1 MGFKV
6 LELNASSTRSG
17 RQVLANLREATQS
30 HSVKQEKS
38 KEEGRQGFD
47 CNKKSQNNYLSNA
60 TEAKAIDKTTVIL
73 FEDIDIVFEDLDE
86 GFHNAINSLISTTK
100 RPIVMTTSSQNF
112 MACSKNKVLNIKCLP
127 QIFEFR
133 PIQPRLITKYLQL
146 LCLVEG
152 FCINY
157 DSLLGLTLIN
167 KGNISATIH
176 QLQYWI
182 GIYGSKLDGID
193 YNVFASN
200 VMKVEYPI
208 NEPEPSLKPKPVEK
222 EDSLAKLMSVDQA
235 KQNLTSETFS
245 LLHCSL
251 SPIGMKYSDSLKRT
265 LNGGENSPKFELM
278 KDDILFKLLNV
289 NFFEAF
295 DWSRHIL
302 LPFHRTKNPKKKSR
316 AIHYPLTAT
325 ICNENSSA
333 SVTNR
338 VSDVAELKSSRSSY
352 KRIKNNDSLLM
363 TESDENITPDE
374 SELFSDRRTNVEI
387 DNDDRK
393 TSATKNDIHQQE
405 LQDKCTNGCSVS
417 NDLSLNEHRIPKYQP
432 SSTDKFKSFESARN
446 AMKTLSDYT
455 DCISEFMPLQD
466 DQPFWLRSNHKNS
479 NCSSQLCANSN
490 FYESYKKA
498 NNFQLSESYSSCN
511 VDECLGHEQI
521 LAQEITANVIH
532 LTLQKTQNS
541 IQSILSKETDLLEL
555 SVQYPTPTSI
565 GISNTLH
572 VRHNDKSSQ
581 NLGTLSIDEMD
592 RKIKVRNNFNKYVV
606 VLLDELFLRK
616 RACILNNYFSYHTRL
631 NIKNILTRVQSLR
644 I

>member
-47 CNKKSQNNYLSNA
+47 SNKKSQNNCVSNT

-133 PIQPRLITKYLQL
+133 PIQPRIIAKYLQL

-157 DSLLGLTLIN
+157 DSLLGLTLMN
-167 KGNISATIH
+167 KGNVSTTIH

-182 GIYGSKLDGID
+182 RIYGSKWDGID
-193 YNVFASN
+193 YNLFASN
-200 VMKVEYPI
+200 VMKIEYPR
-208 NEPEPSLKPKPVEK
+208 NESERSQKPKPVEK
-222 EDSLAKLMSVDQA
+222 EDSLAKLMSVDQT
-235 KQNLTSETFS
+235 KQNVTSEIYS

-251 SPIGMKYSDSLKRT
+251 SPIGMKFNDSFIST
-265 LNGGENSPKFELM
+265 LNGSENSHNLRLI
-278 KDDILFKLLNV
+278 KDDFLFKLQSV

-302 LPFHRTKNPKKKSR
+302 LPFHMTKNPERKSR
-316 AIHYPLTAT
+316 AIHYPLTA
-325 ICNENSSA
+325 IINNENYTA
-333 SVTNR
+333 SVTKK
-338 VSDVAELKSSRSSY
+338 DIQDLAELKSSRSSY
-352 KRIKNNDSLLM
+352 KRIKNNDSFLLA
-363 TESDENITPDE
+363 ESDENITPDE
-374 SELFSDRRTNVEI
+374 SELFNNRRSKDEI
-387 DNDDRK
+387 ENYNEK
-393 TSATKNDIHQQE
+393 TSLSKNEIHQQE
-405 LQDKCTNGCSVS
+405 LQDKCTNECSGS
-417 NDLSLNEHRIPKYQP
+417 SDLPLNEQRIPKYQP
-432 SSTDKFKSFESARN
+432 SSTDKFKSLESAKN
-446 AMKTLSDYT
+446 VMKTLSDYT

-466 DQPFWLRSNHKNS
+466 DQPFWLQSNHKNS

-490 FYESYKKA
+490 FYESYKKT
-498 NNFQLSESYSSCN
+498 NNFQLFESYCSCN

-541 IQSILSKETDLLEL
+541 IQRILSKETDLLEL
-555 SVQYPTPTSI
+555 SVQYPTTTTN
-565 GISNTLH
+565 GISNSLH
-572 VRHNDKSSQ
+572 DKPHDKLSE
-581 NLGTLSIDEMD
+581 NLGTVCIDEMD
-592 RKIKVRNNFNKYVV
+592 RKHTVRNNFNKDVV
-606 VLLDELFLRK
+606 ILLVESIHKKVFACSIITIFLII
-616 RACILNNYFSYHTRL
+616 ILG
-631 NIKNILTRVQSLR
+631 
-644 I
+644 

>member
-47 CNKKSQNNYLSNA
+47 SNKKSQNNCVSNT

-133 PIQPRLITKYLQL
+133 PIQPRIIAKYLQL

-157 DSLLGLTLIN
+157 DSLLGLTLMN
-167 KGNISATIH
+167 KGNVSTTIH

-182 GIYGSKLDGID
+182 RIYGSKWDGID
-193 YNVFASN
+193 YNLFASN
-200 VMKVEYPI
+200 VMKIEYPR
-208 NEPEPSLKPKPVEK
+208 NESERSQKPKPVEK
-222 EDSLAKLMSVDQA
+222 EDSLAKLMSVDQT
-235 KQNLTSETFS
+235 KQNVTSEIYS

-251 SPIGMKYSDSLKRT
+251 SPIGMKFNDSFIST
-265 LNGGENSPKFELM
+265 LNGSENSHNLRLI
-278 KDDILFKLLNV
+278 KDDFLFKLQSV

-295 DWSRHIL
+295 DWSRHII
-302 LPFHRTKNPKKKSR
+302 LPFHMTKNPKRKSR
-316 AIHYPLTAT
+316 AIHYPLTA
-325 ICNENSSA
+325 IINNENSTA
-333 SVTNR
+333 SVTKK
-338 VSDVAELKSSRSSY
+338 DIQDLAELKSSRSSY
-352 KRIKNNDSLLM
+352 KRIKNNDSFLLA
-363 TESDENITPDE
+363 ESDENITPDE
-374 SELFSDRRTNVEI
+374 SELFNNRRSKDEI
-387 DNDDRK
+387 ENYNEK
-393 TSATKNDIHQQE
+393 TSLSKNEIHQQE
-405 LQDKCTNGCSVS
+405 LQDKCTNECSGS
-417 NDLSLNEHRIPKYQP
+417 SDLPLNEQRIPKYQP
-432 SSTDKFKSFESARN
+432 SSTDKFKSLESAKN
-446 AMKTLSDYT
+446 VMKTLSDYT

-466 DQPFWLRSNHKNS
+466 DQPFWLQSNHKNS

-490 FYESYKKA
+490 FYESYKKT
-498 NNFQLSESYSSCN
+498 NNFQLFESYCSCN

-541 IQSILSKETDLLEL
+541 IQRILSKETDLLGL
-555 SVQYPTPTSI
+555 SVQYPTTTAN
-565 GISNTLH
+565 GISNSLH
-572 VRHNDKSSQ
+572 DKPHDKLSE
-581 NLGTLSIDEMD
+581 NLGTVCIDEMD
-592 RKIKVRNNFNKYVV
+592 RKHTVRNNFNKDVV
-606 VLLDELFLRK
+606 ILLVESIHKKVFACSIITIFLII
-616 RACILNNYFSYHTRL
+616 ILG
-631 NIKNILTRVQSLR
+631 
-644 I
+644 

>member
-38 KEEGRQGFD
+38 KEEGRHGFD
-47 CNKKSQNNYLSNA
+47 SNKKSQNNYVSNT

-86 GFHNAINSLISTTK
+86 GFHNAINSLISSTK

-133 PIQPRLITKYLQL
+133 PIQPRIIAKYLQL

-157 DSLLGLTLIN
+157 DSLLGLTLMN
-167 KGNISATIH
+167 KGNVSATIH
-176 QLQYWI
+176 QLQYWTR
-182 GIYGSKLDGID
+182 IYGTKLDEID
-193 YNVFASN
+193 YNVFGSN
-200 VMKVEYPI
+200 VMKIEYPR
-208 NEPEPSLKPKPVEK
+208 NESELSQKPKPVEK
-222 EDSLAKLMSVDQA
+222 EDSLAKLMSVDQT

-251 SPIGMKYSDSLKRT
+251 SPIGIKYNDSLIST
-265 LNGGENSPKFELM
+265 LNGGENSHNLRMM
-278 KDDILFKLLNV
+278 KDDFLFKLLSV
-289 NFFEAF
+289 NFFEVF

-302 LPFHRTKNPKKKSR
+302 LPFHMTKNPKRKSR
-316 AIHYPLTAT
+316 AIHYPLTA
-325 ICNENSSA
+325 IINKENSTSL
-333 SVTNR
+333 VTKR
-338 VSDVAELKSSRSSY
+338 DIQDLAELKSSRSSY
-352 KRIKNNDSLLM
+352 RRIKNNDSFLL
-363 TESDENITPDE
+363 TESDENLTPDE
-374 SELFSDRRTNVEI
+374 SELLSDRRSKDEI
-387 DNDDRK
+387 ENYDEK
-393 TSATKNDIHQQE
+393 TSLSKNDIHQQE
-405 LQDKCTNGCSVS
+405 LQDKCTNGCSGS
-417 NDLSLNEHRIPKYQP
+417 SDLPLNEQRTPKYQP
-432 SSTDKFKSFESARN
+432 SPSDKFKSFKSARDV
-446 AMKTLSDYT
+446 MKTLSDYT

-466 DQPFWLRSNHKNS
+466 QQPFWLRSNHKNS

-490 FYESYKKA
+490 FYESYKET
-498 NNFQLSESYSSCN
+498 NNFQLFESYCSCN

-555 SVQYPTPTSI
+555 SVQYPTTTTK
-565 GISNTLH
+565 GISNSLH
-572 VRHNDKSSQ
+572 DKPHDKLSE
-581 NLGTLSIDEMD
+581 NLDTVCIDEMD
-592 RKIKVRNNFNKYVV
+592 SKITVRNNFN
-606 VLLDELFLRK
+606 
-616 RACILNNYFSYHTRL
+616 
-631 NIKNILTRVQSLR
+631 
-644 I
+644 